1 MSPHAQRTESDGIV
15 TVTFT
20 RDEKLNAVST
30 AMIEALRGAVTDL
43 AERDDLKVLV
53 VTGEGR
59 YFTAGLDLGAMGEVG
74 GSGQERQPTFRRRY
88 RRLHLLFDEM
98 EAVEKPI
105 VLAANGPCL
114 GIGVEMGSS
123 VDFRL
128 CAEHA
133 VFGLPEVPNLGFIPG
148 SGGISRFTRLV
159 GPHWARYVVMAGKNI
174 DAETARTIG
183 FVHEI
188 YPAEGFADRVHAFA
202 RDLAALPGEAVGVA
216 KLAID
221 AAASV
226 DRVTARDFDRVAS
239 TMLLLSEDYQAKV
252 AALAARKKT

>member
-1 MSPHAQRTESDGIV
+1 
-15 TVTFT
+15 
-20 RDEKLNAVST
+20 
-30 AMIEALRGAVTDL
+30 
-43 AERDDLKVLV
+43 
-53 VTGEGR
+53 
-59 YFTAGLDLGAMGEVG
+59 
-74 GSGQERQPTFRRRY
+74 
-88 RRLHLLFDEM
+88 
-98 EAVEKPI
+98 
-105 VLAANGPCL
+105 
-114 GIGVEMGSS
+114 
-123 VDFRL
+123 
-128 CAEHA
+128 

-188 YPAEGFADRVHAFA
+188 YPAEGFAERVQAFA

-239 TMLLLSEDYQAKV
+239 TMLLRSEDHQDRV
-252 AALAARKKT
+252 AALPSRNKTGARPDPT